1 VQVLAGWWDVY
12 SHLPFWGV
20 DPWWN
25 PAHLTLYACVA
36 ITILV
41 VWSGLRISSTLTPPL
56 VSPIKF
62 VNLAGLKLTGAGCII
77 EIIAAIWNEI
87 SYHVFHSEPR
97 IASADALLTVGML
110 TVNLGIVVGLTV
122 EYGMIKRG
130 FIVVTKVRRW
140 LTVVSVLL
148 TFSAIW
154 LAASGAFIYVG
165 EAHSSFLLLNWTAAA
180 LIALTGT
187 LVLVCAKKAMPT
199 LGTIIVIGGVFNLV
213 VYFFLVIYVG
223 AEPYLPW
230 ALLPVILFDVIAT
243 ELVRILGF
251 AGATFVSSLA
261 FGLLFWVAYFPFT
274 TYLFPWSSSAQLP
287 TVFVVV
293 GAVAGGWL
301 GNRLFAGLSSLVLG
315 DAASV

>member
-1 VQVLAGWWDVY
+1 LDFP
-12 SHLPFWGV
+12 SHWSLEGV

-25 PAHLTLYACVA
+25 PAQLTLYASLA
-36 ITILV
+36 ITILA
-41 VWSGLRISSTLTPPL
+41 VWRGLRISNTLTPPL

-62 VNLAGLKLTGAGCII
+62 VNVAGLKLTGLGCIF
-77 EIIAAIWNEI
+77 ETIAGIWNEVT
-87 SYHVFHSEPR
+87 YHVFHTGPM

-140 LTVVSVLL
+140 LTVVCVLL

-154 LAASGAFIYVG
+154 LAASGALIYVG
-165 EAHSSFLLLNWTAAA
+165 ENYSLFPLLNWTAAV

-187 LVLVCAKKAMPT
+187 LVLVCAKKAMPR
-199 LGTIIVIGGVFNLV
+199 LGTIIVVGGVFNLV
-213 VYFFLVIYVG
+213 VYFFLVVYVG
-223 AEPYLPW
+223 ADPYLPW
-230 ALLPVILFDVIAT
+230 ALLPVLLFDVIAT

-251 AGATFVSSLA
+251 ARASLLSSLV
-261 FGLLFWVAYFPFT
+261 FGAVFWAAYFPFT

-287 TVFVVV
+287 TVFVAV
-293 GAVAGGWL
+293 GSLAGGWL
-301 GNRLFAGLSSLVLG
+301 GNRVFAGLSSLVLG